1 MQCLERRLPLV
12 AIDEVV
18 PVRNQIIDRAPL
30 VAERDAA
37 VHAAGRLLAGIGLG
51 QRLDEFLPAA
61 APDLGLLIGPVA
73 ALYFKKAG
81 RLSHWTDPAVRTAGH
96 CPSPRPSPRKRG
108 EGGTR
113 VAGG

>member
-1 MQCLERRLPLV
+1 MQCLERRLPLA

-18 PVRNQIIDRAPL
+18 PVRNQIIDRAPV

-61 APDLGLLIGPVA
+61 APDFGLLIRPVA
-73 ALYFKKAG
+73 TLYLKKAG
-81 RLSHWTDPAVRTAGH
+81 RLSHWH
-96 CPSPRPSPRKRG
+96 SPSANRPSPSHRYRDG
-108 EGGTR
+108 SLP
-113 VAGG
+113 